1 MFKNN
6 NTYKILKIFLENST
20 TKFGLR
26 EISRIANL
34 APASVK
40 KYLKDLKKEK
50 LIETTNLKNNPAY
63 IANRDEQKFKT
74 FQKISIIYELEESGL
89 IEYLWQKICPEAII
103 LFGSY
108 SKGEA
113 TEESD
118 IDLFLLTKE
127 QKIDIS
133 KFQKKIKQPIQ
144 IFTDKSE
151 KIPKHLKN
159 NLINGTILRG
169 YLK

>member
-6 NTYKILKIFLENST
+6 NTYKILKIFLENPT

-26 EISRIANL
+26 EISRMVSL

-40 KYLKDLKKEK
+40 KYLQTLEKEK
-50 LIETTNLKNNPAY
+50 LVETTTIKNSPAY

-74 FQKISIIYELEESGL
+74 SQKLSIIYELEESGL
-89 IEYLWQKICPEAII
+89 IDYLWTKICPETII

-118 IDLFLLTKE
+118 IDLFLITKRQE
-127 QKIDIS
+127 IDIS
-133 KFQKKIKQPIQ
+133 KFQKK
-144 IFTDKSE
+144 
-151 KIPKHLKN
+151 
-159 NLINGTILRG
+159 
-169 YLK
+169 

>member
-1 MFKNN
+1 
-6 NTYKILKIFLENST
+6 
-20 TKFGLR
+20 
-26 EISRIANL
+26 
-34 APASVK
+34 V
-40 KYLKDLKKEK
+40 
-50 LIETTNLKNNPAY
+50 ETTTIKNSPAY

-74 FQKISIIYELEESGL
+74 SQKLSIIYELEESGL
-89 IEYLWQKICPEAII
+89 IDYLWTKICPETII

-118 IDLFLLTKE
+118 IDLFLITKRQE
-127 QKIDIS
+127 IDIS
-133 KFQKKIKQPIQ
+133 KFQKKIKRPLQ
-144 IFTDKSE
+144 IFTDNSK

-169 YLK
+169 YFK